1 MAISD
6 TRIANMALI
15 EIGVQTITALDAE
28 NRRANVMNEVYEQSR
43 DELLEDYEWN
53 FAMRRQT
60 LSQVIRT
67 IAKGQKFTAN
77 SEYANAYTLP
87 TDPFCLSAREMW
99 NTESPFKIEGRILL
113 TDEGGVDLKYIAL
126 ITDPSL
132 WSKKFVASL
141 VSLLAYKVVLPLK
154 QDAKAKT
161 ALYTIHRDILLDAK
175 ASDGQEGTAEEIR
188 DTELI
193 DVRFQTGA

>member
-6 TRIANMALI
+6 TRIANLALI
-15 EIGVQTITALDAE
+15 EIGVNIIESLDAQ
-28 NRRANVMNEVYEQSR
+28 NNVANVMNEIFEQTR

-60 LSQVIRT
+60 LSLVTRT
-67 IAKGQKFTAN
+67 IDKGQKFTDN
-77 SEYANAYTLP
+77 SEYANAFQLP

-99 NTESPFKIEGRILL
+99 NTESPFKIEGRLLL

-126 ITDPSL
+126 ITDPSQF
-132 WSKKFVASL
+132 SKKFIASL
-141 VSLLAYKVVLPLK
+141 VSLLASKAVLPLK
-154 QDAKAKT
+154 KDSKAKAV
-161 ALYTIHRDILLDAK
+161 LYQLHRDILLDAK
-175 ASDGQEGTAEEIR
+175 ASDGQEGTPEEIR